1 MIIEENVAEV
11 SEMQCPEKLSTLTI
25 LKTNIT
31 SAEDAALFA
40 QDVSKIPFNLKW
52 VKFD

>member
-1 MIIEENVAEV
+1 MILEECVADI
-11 SEMQCPEKLSTLTI
+11 SEMQCPEKLSTLTV

-40 QDVSKIPFNLKW
+40 QDVGNIPFNLKW
-52 VKFD
+52 FKLD